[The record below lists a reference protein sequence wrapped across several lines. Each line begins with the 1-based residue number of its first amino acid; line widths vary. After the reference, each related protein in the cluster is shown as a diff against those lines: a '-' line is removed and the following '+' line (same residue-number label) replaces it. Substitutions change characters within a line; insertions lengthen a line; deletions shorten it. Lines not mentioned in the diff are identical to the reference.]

1 MKEIDIPFYVGQTVY
16 FKTDEEQKKHLVT
29 GIIIRDTGIVLELSN
44 NGYVVCAYDFEV
56 SAEHNML
63 VKLGVN

>member
-1 MKEIDIPFYVGQTVY
+1 MKS
-16 FKTDEEQKKHLVT
+16 KKKHLVT

-56 SAEHNML
+56 SAEQNVL